1 MFLIIDILIGIY
13 FPKIAIALGL
23 FGIIST
29 IPVALINAAKNKMD
43 PTVSMW
49 VSKTFWWSLPLLI
62 TGIIKL
68 SFYG

>member
-1 MFLIIDILIGIY
+1 MFIIIDILIGIY
-13 FPKIAIALGL
+13 FPEIAIILGS

-29 IPVALINAAKNKMD
+29 IPVAIFNATRAEMD
-43 PTVSMW
+43 PTITMW

-68 SFYG
+68 LFFL